1 MAMLVATSA
10 TGVVPA
16 TVASAPHLTYR
27 HVAHPT
33 AVRMRD
39 SHGSSRN
46 RTQAAPFFAPSR
58 SSPAS
63 APRREGVVPT
73 TQLSGTRVTGFP
85 VMDLHR
91 QETLYPTDQA
101 SQPPDTQLAAG
112 PTSLAEADNDTFSV
126 WSKEGAF
133 LASADLNTFFS
144 VPPTYDF
151 SDPRLLYDRESAR
164 WFLTGLAFD
173 KLHNSQNYIAVSE
186 TSDPTG
192 IWDKYLLTTGAALV
206 RDQPMTGVDTDKV
219 VVSWNDFSGSP
230 PNPPTFTGQE
240 TYVLQKSDLLAGHG
254 AQVAVFGPDTTRF
267 RVVPALTLTAGTTT
281 EWLVYNEAPCAS
293 GCGPGI
299 SAFGVVAITGTPQA
313 ADVAWTESDLNFTK
327 TNTPPDP
334 RQPSGVAVTSTVSER
349 FLSAVWQSGSLWLSG
364 NDACMP
370 AGDSSTRSC
379 LRLVEVATGVSPSVG
394 HDFDV
399 GSNGIDLYFPA
410 VMVDPGG
417 NLFVAYTKSSPSIY
431 PTAAAVISGAA
442 SPASFMTELIMAA
455 GQASYLFAPS
465 NRWGDYSA
473 AAPDP
478 TDPSRIWVTAEY
490 QASAADPADWGT
502 ATAELTLPI
511 RNSVTQASGS
521 APPSRGP
528 VNQVPPASPPP
539 R

>member
-1 MAMLVATSA
+1 MAHRAFAGTLAGMAMLVATSA

-192 IWDKYLLTTGAALV
+192 I
-206 RDQPMTGVDTDKV
+206 
-219 VVSWNDFSGSP
+219 
-230 PNPPTFTGQE
+230 
-240 TYVLQKSDLLAGHG
+240 
-254 AQVAVFGPDTTRF
+254 
-267 RVVPALTLTAGTTT
+267 
-281 EWLVYNEAPCAS
+281 
-293 GCGPGI
+293 
-299 SAFGVVAITGTPQA
+299 
-313 ADVAWTESDLNFTK
+313 
-327 TNTPPDP
+327 
-334 RQPSGVAVTSTVSER
+334 
-349 FLSAVWQSGSLWLSG
+349 
-364 NDACMP
+364 
-370 AGDSSTRSC
+370 
-379 LRLVEVATGVSPSVG
+379 
-394 HDFDV
+394 
-399 GSNGIDLYFPA
+399 
-410 VMVDPGG
+410 
-417 NLFVAYTKSSPSIY
+417 
-431 PTAAAVISGAA
+431 
-442 SPASFMTELIMAA
+442 
-455 GQASYLFAPS
+455 
-465 NRWGDYSA
+465 
-473 AAPDP
+473 
-478 TDPSRIWVTAEY
+478 
-490 QASAADPADWGT
+490 
-502 ATAELTLPI
+502 
-511 RNSVTQASGS
+511 
-521 APPSRGP
+521 
-528 VNQVPPASPPP
+528 
-539 R
+539 